1 MVVLYSTTIILG
13 VLGVVVALLMMGVDG
28 VLDTWWKL
36 ASIFSG
42 GMLGLFL
49 LGFLCKRIN
58 KVAAILGVVAGLLV
72 IFWMSLSQY
81 LVTGAWEP
89 YQCKL
94 NGNLTIVIGT
104 MVIFIVGFLFTAL
117 LKKSS
122 KNN

>member
-1 MVVLYSTTIILG
+1 
-13 VLGVVVALLMMGVDG
+13 VDG

-49 LGFLCKRIN
+49 LGFICKKVN
-58 KVAAILGVVAGLLV
+58 KMAAVLGVIAGLLV

-81 LVTGAWEP
+81 LFTGAWEP
-89 YQCKL
+89 YQCHL

-104 MVIFIVGFLFTAL
+104 VVIFVIGFLFTWLFKNKA
-117 LKKSS
+117 SMS
-122 KNN
+122 KN